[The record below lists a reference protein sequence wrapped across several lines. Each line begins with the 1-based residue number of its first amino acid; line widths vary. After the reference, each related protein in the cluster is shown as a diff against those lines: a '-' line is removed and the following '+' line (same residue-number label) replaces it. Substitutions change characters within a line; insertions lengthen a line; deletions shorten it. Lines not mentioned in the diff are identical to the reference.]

1 MNLGL
6 LLQLFEDKEF
16 SKKTKILFT
25 AKKNM
30 SLPVAISN
38 DTNSLSKLS
47 VLTEDKHLVSIF
59 N

>member
-16 SKKTKILFT
+16 SKKNKILFT
-25 AKKNM
+25 AKKNT

-38 DTNSLSKLS
+38 DTNALSKLS
-47 VLTEDKHLVSIF
+47 VLTENKHLVSIF